1 MNVNIHELNEKFKE
15 LITKPL
21 KSTEDLKLKEEIRI
35 ALEKSLREEVA
46 ELVND
51 LNSIG
56 IKINSV
62 WDLVK
67 TNERYPDA
75 IPILLD
81 HLQKDYHERNI
92 EGIIRALAVK
102 EAKGKATPYLITM
115 YHQIPKDN
123 NSLRWAIGNTIDM
136 TISQDDVKS
145 ILPIVQDKTNGTSRQ
160 MFVFALGKT
169 KSAEVEDVLINLLND
184 DEVVAHALIAL
195 GKIKSQKAKDK
206 IAILTDHPKP
216 LVRKEAQKALKKIIK

>member
-1 MNVNIHELNEKFKE
+1 MNLKTNELSEKFKE
-15 LITKPL
+15 LITKPF
-21 KSTEDLKLKEEIRI
+21 KSNEDLELQEKIRI
-35 ALEKSLREEVA
+35 ALEESLREA
-46 ELVND
+46 ELVKD

-56 IKINSV
+56 IKVTTV
-62 WDLVK
+62 WDLVN
-67 TNERYPDA
+67 TSERYADA

-81 HLQKDYHERNI
+81 HLQKDYHEKNI

-123 NSLRWAIGNTIDM
+123 DSLRWAIGNTIDM
-136 TISQDDVKS
+136 TITQDDLKS

-160 MFVFALGKT
+160 MFVIALGKI

-195 GKIKSQKAKDK
+195 GRIKSQKAKDK

-216 LVRKEAQKALKKIIK
+216 LVKKEAQKALKKVMN